1 MFHCTTLTALL
12 TMTLKGFVEVS
23 ACTVSLHSRFT
34 NVEGS
39 PRGGEDLAPHAGGVN
54 IVHDLI
60 HISPLYIASC
70 GSV

>member
-1 MFHCTTLTALL
+1 MNR
-12 TMTLKGFVEVS
+12 KEVEV
-23 ACTVSLHSRFT
+23 VVRI
-34 NVEGS
+34 V
-39 PRGGEDLAPHAGGVN
+39 DLESEKQGVN